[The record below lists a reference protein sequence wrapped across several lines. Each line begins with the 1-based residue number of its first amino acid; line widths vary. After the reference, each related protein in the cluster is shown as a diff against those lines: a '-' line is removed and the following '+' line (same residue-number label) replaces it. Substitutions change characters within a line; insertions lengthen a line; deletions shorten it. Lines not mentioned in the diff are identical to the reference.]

1 MATQIDYSPRFCA
14 FVDILRIF
22 NSDIRFAARALS
34 RHSVADAVAEG
45 THQPYRGDNERFKG
59 SGFRAQPPAKE
70 WKHEPYTLNMWGPA
84 IMRS

>member
-14 FVDILRIF
+14 FVDILGFSTLI
-22 NSDIRFAARALS
+22 SDLRQG
-34 RHSVADAVAEG
+34 HSPAIQLR
-45 THQPYRGDNERFKG
+45 TLLQKIHQPYRGDNERFKG